1 MTNVTGTYSLTQA
14 ADAIGCF
21 LYWLRDQVTA
31 RTVPHGRWGIRKGV
45 FFTTDQLSEIV
56 ASRVQAVQAK
66 PAARSARSGLEPSP
80 DQREQA
86 TDLVVRMFLAGP
98 RLAERIGSGLLP

>member
-45 FFTTDQLSEIV
+45 FFTADQLSEIV
-56 ASRVQAVQAK
+56 ASRVQEVQAK

-86 TDLVVRMFLAGP
+86 TDLALPEEFASLRSVR
-98 RLAERIGSGLLP
+98 R

>member
-45 FFTTDQLSEIV
+45 FFTADQLSEIV

-80 DQREQA
+80 DQRERA

>member
-45 FFTTDQLSEIV
+45 FFTADQLSEIV
-56 ASRVQAVQAK
+56 ASRVRAVQAK